1 MSWWSRLGNVFRADR
16 LSQDLE
22 DEQRFHIE
30 ARADD
35 LEAEGLSRQAAL
47 EQARR
52 QFGHR
57 LLLRESSRDVKLAT
71 FVESVW
77 RDLRLGLRLL
87 RKDGVVSF
95 AAALSLALAIGAC
108 TAAFSLIDALI
119 LRELPVSDP
128 ERLVYVNRLGP
139 GKSADQRFSALFSY
153 PHFDRLRQMSA
164 PQMDVFS
171 MSHQSLRQAV
181 LPDSG
186 GVEEKLRTQFV
197 SGNTFNVLGVT
208 AAAGRML
215 TPADDVTPGAHQV
228 AVISHA
234 FWRRRLGGNP
244 GAIGQ
249 WIQLEQRP
257 YQLVGVAQAGFTGA
271 QPGMLTDIWIPN
283 MMFSR
288 ESLGSATWNWLQI
301 WGRLT
306 PTVARE
312 TLEATVQTAFA
323 NFETE
328 QGSNSRAR
336 DQQKSESA
344 IELRDAATGF
354 SQVRMTFER
363 PLLALAVIVGVVLL
377 IACSNVANL
386 LLARGA
392 ARTREMALRVSI
404 GAGRR
409 RLIQQ
414 VLVESSVL
422 TLAATALG
430 VLCATLAVP
439 LMLGMLTTNEN
450 PVYLEARADWRALAF
465 LAALGSLTTIFFGLA
480 PALRAS
486 RTLPAEAT
494 ALGDRHHTAHSATI
508 RPLLAVQI
516 GFSLMVLFV
525 AALLLRSFDRLLA
538 VDLGFNPDGLVLL
551 SVESRDRLEPARA
564 REVNRQLLE
573 RVRSMPGVQGASMS
587 GWALFRGWSWGNNL
601 EVTGGR
607 RAQTFRLAVSSDFFR
622 TMGTTLIDGREFG
635 PHDSDA
641 ATPMPI
647 VVNTTFVRKYL
658 AGERAVGT
666 RMTTTSRGQ
675 TVAYQVVGVVED
687 VHDGSVRGEANP
699 FVFSPIGDA
708 GGTIQIRSSL
718 DTRTLADQLR
728 AELPRVHPSLRLV
741 DVTTQN
747 ALVAGSLLRERLL
760 AVLSGFFATL
770 GLVLAA
776 VGLYGVSSYAVVRRT
791 REIGIRVTLGAQPPA
806 IVRAVLGGI
815 GLAIAIGI
823 GAGLAGGLYFARFVH
838 TFLYDVEPLSV
849 SSLGLPLIGLA
860 AVALLA
866 AWSPAR
872 RATRIDAAEALR
884 ME

>member
-1 MSWWSRLGNVFRADR
+1 MSWWSRFRNVVRSDR
-16 LSQDLE
+16 LEQDLE

-30 ARADD
+30 ARAAD
-35 LEAEGLSRQAAL
+35 LEASGLSREAAL

-57 LLLRESSRDVKLAT
+57 LQLRESSRDVKLAT

-87 RKDGVVSF
+87 RKDAVVSF
-95 AAALSLALAIGAC
+95 AACLSLALAIGAC

-119 LRELPVSDP
+119 LRELPVRDP
-128 ERLVYVNRLGP
+128 GRLVYVNRTGP

-153 PHFDRLRQMSA
+153 PHFDRLRQVSA

-208 AAAGRML
+208 AAAGRIL
-215 TPADDVTPGAHQV
+215 TPADDVTVGAHQV

-234 FWRRRLGGNP
+234 FWTRRLGGNP
-244 GAIGQ
+244 GALGQ

-257 YQLVGVAQAGFTGA
+257 YQIVGVAQAGFTGA

-283 MMFSR
+283 MMFSS

-306 PTVARE
+306 PTVTRE

-328 QGSNSRAR
+328 QESNSKAR
-336 DQQKSESA
+336 DQQKSESG
-344 IELRDAATGF
+344 IELRGATTGF

-377 IACSNVANL
+377 IACSNVASL

-392 ARTREMALRVSI
+392 TRTREMALRVSI

-439 LMLGMLTTNEN
+439 LIVGMLTTNEN

-465 LAALGSLTTIFFGLA
+465 LGTLGSLTTIFFGLA

-486 RTLPAEAT
+486 RTLPAET
-494 ALGDRHHTAHSATI
+494 TSLGDRQHTAHSATI
-508 RPLLAVQI
+508 HPLLAVQI
-516 GFSLMVLFV
+516 GFSLMVLFI

-538 VDLGFNPDGLVLL
+538 VDLGFNPDRLVLL
-551 SVESRDRLEPARA
+551 SIESRDRLEPSRVH
-564 REVNRQLLE
+564 EVNRQLLE
-573 RVRSMPGVQGASMS
+573 HVRSMPGVESAGMS
-587 GWALFRGWSWGNNL
+587 GWALFRGWSWGNNF
-601 EVTGGR
+601 EVPGGG
-607 RAQTFRLAVSSDFFR
+607 RAQTFRLAVSADFFR
-622 TMGTTLIDGREFG
+622 TMRTRLLDGREFG
-635 PHDSDA
+635 PHDSDGT
-641 ATPMPI
+641 TPTPL
-647 VVNTTFVRKYL
+647 VVNATFVRKYL
-658 AGERAVGT
+658 SGQRAVGT
-666 RMTTTSRGQ
+666 RLTTTSRGQ
-675 TVAYQVVGVVED
+675 PLAYDVIGVVED
-687 VHDGSVRGEANP
+687 VRDGSVRGEMNP
-699 FVFSPIGDA
+699 FVFSVMSDL
-708 GGTIQIRSSL
+708 GGTLQVRSSL
-718 DTRTLADQLR
+718 DARTLSDQLR

-741 DVTTQN
+741 DVTTQS
-747 ALVAGSLLRERLL
+747 ALVGGALLRERLL
-760 AVLSGFFATL
+760 AVLSAFFATL
-770 GLVLAA
+770 GLALAA
-776 VGLYGVSSYAVVRRT
+776 VGLYGVSSHAVVRRT

-806 IVRAVLGGI
+806 IVRSVLGGI

-823 GAGLAGGLYFARFVH
+823 GAGLAGGLYFARFVR
-838 TFLYDVEPLSV
+838 TFLYEVEPVSA
-849 SSLGLPLIGLA
+849 SSLGLPVLGLA
-860 AVALLA
+860 AVTLLA
-866 AWSPAR
+866 AWAPAR
-872 RATRIDAAEALR
+872 RATRVDPAEALR
-884 ME
+884 SE